1 MYKISLIIA
10 FMQYMFY
17 QTVSFPQDEFSD
29 IIYRD
34 YGPEEEEAP
43 LDLCELP
50 SNLGY
55 SGKFLYLGTV
65 QKLCGF
71 GRGEGGPYLIKK
83 HTAYS

>member
-1 MYKISLIIA
+1 MYKISVIIA
-10 FMQYMFY
+10 FLQYMFY

-55 SGKFLYLGTV
+55 SGKSIIPVVYF
-65 QKLCGF
+65 
-71 GRGEGGPYLIKK
+71 
-83 HTAYS
+83 